1 MCFTLC
7 KVVIL
12 FCYSDD
18 SCWCLECE
26 ATPQATC
33 KDSNHKIL
41 DQMEDVEEIQ
51 GLKNEGGCDHFEQ
64 SHWEKAAN
72 REAFS
77 NCHCWQWKVFAE
89 QETSKDRSRLV
100 IKKLEET
107 LQQAKEEVK
116 KAQKLRNDI
125 SIKVFQISRLLRIL
139 NMVIYCGQF
148 HSISYF
154 TLFFSILWVLNFKS
168 INI

>member
-1 MCFTLC
+1 M
-7 KVVIL
+7 KISSL
-12 FCYSDD
+12 F
-18 SCWCLECE
+18 LI
-26 ATPQATC
+26 AGNG
-33 KDSNHKIL
+33 K
-41 DQMEDVEEIQ
+41 
-51 GLKNEGGCDHFEQ
+51 
-64 SHWEKAAN
+64 
-72 REAFS
+72 
-77 NCHCWQWKVFAE
+77 CWQNLRSLAEKKQLLAE